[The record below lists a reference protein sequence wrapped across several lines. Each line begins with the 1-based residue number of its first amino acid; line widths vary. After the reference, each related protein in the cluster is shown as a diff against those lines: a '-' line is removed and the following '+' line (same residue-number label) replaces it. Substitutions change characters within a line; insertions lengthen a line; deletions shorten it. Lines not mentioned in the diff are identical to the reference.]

1 MTTTP
6 TTIPDVFL
14 IQPDVFSDERGSFFE
29 SYNRDKFAQAGITDT
44 FIQDNVSTSKQGV
57 LRGLH
62 FQAAPYSQGKLVSV
76 AVGEVFDV
84 AVDIRMGSPTYGKWF
99 GVKLSAEN
107 HTMLFVPA
115 GLAHGFY
122 VLSETAQFTYK
133 ISGNLYNKES
143 STGII
148 WNDPTIRVDWPL
160 LPGTTPILSAQDAA
174 LPPLN

>member
-6 TTIPDVFL
+6 TTIPDVLL
-14 IQPDVFSDERGSFFE
+14 IQPEVFSDERGAFFE
-29 SYNRDKFAQAGITDT
+29 SYNQEKFAQAGITDT

-62 FQAAPYSQGKLVSV
+62 FQSAPYSQGKLVSV

-84 AVDIRMGSPTYGKWF
+84 AVDIRKGSPTYGKWF
-99 GVKLSAEN
+99 GAILSAQN

-122 VLSETAQFTYK
+122 VLSEIAQFTYK
-133 ISGNLYNKES
+133 ISGSLYNKEA

-148 WNDPTIRVDWPL
+148 WNDPTIAVDWPL
-160 LPGTTPILSAQDAA
+160 LPGTTPILSAQDSA
-174 LPPLN
+174 LPFLN